1 MPQRARNTGTIGK
14 DGTRQKVD
22 AVERGE
28 MGLMPDRPSK
38 IKWDAENTERIGLKL
53 NKRTDADII
62 AWLNAQ
68 PSKQGAIKDAIRS
81 MLQAESGHK

>member
-1 MPQRARNTGTIGK
+1 
-14 DGTRQKVD
+14 
-22 AVERGE
+22 
-28 MGLMPDRPSK
+28 MPDRPSK

-68 PSKQGAIKDAIRS
+68 PSKQGAIKAAIRECIER
-81 MLQAESGHK
+81 ESLTTVILK